1 MYDKL
6 YTKLTEKVPYKALIV
21 VPLVIALLL
30 LPVMFMKPIALG
42 IDFQG
47 GTWIEIPITHKID
60 QAALERDLESLN
72 LEDLK
77 ILQGSDILIIET
89 TTVIAKEDIIPI
101 LGEHVG
107 ELMESETV
115 RVELPENLSADEKTN
130 LTQKIMNREDIGAI
144 DNISFEGKT
153 MIIKVANLNEDVLK
167 RALDYY
173 LDANVVLEHSE
184 TRTLLFTRVEPTMGE
199 DFKTQGMKAMVVA
212 VILMAWV
219 VFFAFRD
226 PIPSLAI
233 LLAAGFDI
241 LLAVEGMSL
250 LGIKLEPASLAA
262 LLMLIGYSVDSDI
275 LLTSR
280 TLRRK
285 VGTVNERMDD
295 AMKTGLTMTL
305 TTLVALAA
313 LFIVS
318 SIFQVLP
325 LKAVASVL
333 LLGLAADL
341 ITTWFMNAG
350 ILKWYLE
357 KPRERKKRKKF
368 KFSIFRN

>member
-1 MYDKL
+1 MFDNL
-6 YTKLTEKVPYKALIV
+6 YTTLTGKVPYRTLIV
-21 VPLVIALLL
+21 IPLLIALLL
-30 LPVMFMKPIALG
+30 LPVMFMRPIAFG
-42 IDFQG
+42 IDFRG
-47 GTWIEIPITHKID
+47 GTWIEVPITHKID
-60 QAALERDLESLN
+60 QEALERDLAPLN

-77 ILQGSDILIIET
+77 ILQGNDILIIET
-89 TTVIAKEDIIPI
+89 TTAIAKEEITPI
-101 LGEHVG
+101 LEEHVG
-107 ELMESETV
+107 ELMESDVV
-115 RVELPENLSADEKTN
+115 RVQLPGELSADEKKN
-130 LTQKIMNREDIGAI
+130 LTQKIMNRKDIGVI
-144 DNISFEGKT
+144 NNISFEGKT
-153 MIIKVANLNEDVLK
+153 LIIKVSNLNEDVLK

-173 LDANVVLEHSE
+173 LDADVVLEHPE
-184 TRTLLFTRVEPTMGE
+184 VRTLLFTRVEPTMGE
-199 DFKTQGMKAMVVA
+199 DFKIQGMKAIVVA

-280 TLRRK
+280 TLKRK
-285 VGTVNERMDD
+285 VGTVNERIDD

-305 TTLVALAA
+305 TTLVALST

-318 SIFQVLP
+318 SIFQILP
-325 LKAVASVL
+325 LKVVASVL

-341 ITTWFMNAG
+341 ITTWFMNTG

-357 KPRERKKRKKF
+357 KPRKRKKRKKF
-368 KFSIFRN
+368 KFSIFRK